1 MNWRCNLINSYSYSL
16 SDRSAFA
23 GLVAKAEIRE
33 IARERIDV
41 LVRSALEENDID
53 LAARQANRAKKIGM
67 RFRVRLP
74 YEVRQLFCK
83 ECKAFIVPGRNA
95 RVRVGRSKTKAVRIT
110 CLRCGHTYRK
120 ILGRN
125 KDL

>member
-1 MNWRCNLINSYSYSL
+1 L
-16 SDRSAFA
+16 
-23 GLVAKAEIRE
+23 AKQQAKE
-33 IARERIDV
+33 IARERIDI
-41 LVRSALEENDID
+41 LVKSALKEKDEV
-53 LAARQANRAKKIGM
+53 LAARQARQAKKIAM

-74 YEVRQLFCK
+74 YVARQLYCK
-83 ECKAFIVPGRNA
+83 KCKAFIVPSRSA
-95 RVRVGRSKTKAVRIT
+95 RVRVGRAKTRAVRIT

>member
-1 MNWRCNLINSYSYSL
+1 MLKP
-16 SDRSAFA
+16 
-23 GLVAKAEIRE
+23 GIRE
-33 IARERIDV
+33 IARERIDI
-41 LVRSALEENDID
+41 LVKSALKEKDKD
-53 LAARQANRAKKIGM
+53 LAARQAKRAKKIGM

-74 YEVRQLFCK
+74 YDVRQLYCK
-83 ECKAFIVPGRNA
+83 KCKAFIVPGRNA
-95 RVRVGRSKTKAVRIT
+95 KVRVGRAKTKAVRIT